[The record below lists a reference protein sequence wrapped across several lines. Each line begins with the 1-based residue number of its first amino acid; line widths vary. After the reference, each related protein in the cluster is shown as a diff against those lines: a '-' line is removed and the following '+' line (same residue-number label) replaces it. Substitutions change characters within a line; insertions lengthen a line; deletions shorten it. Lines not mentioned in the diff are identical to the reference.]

1 MTIGQVFGVIIGA
14 GGVGGSVKVIGQLT
28 RIAIAIE
35 GLVKW
40 RDKTDEQ
47 LAEHQHRLDKGGL

>member
-1 MTIGQVFGVIIGA
+1 MQGIELLIGA
-14 GGVGGSVKVIGQLT
+14 GGVGGAARIIGQLT

-40 RDKTDEQ
+40 REDVDGKLES
-47 LAEHQHRLDKGGL
+47 HQSRLDKGGL